1 MSGGELFEKAAD
13 ENNRMSEKE
22 AIHYMRQICEG
33 VKFMHENNVVH
44 LDLKVRLLCKCVLGC
59 VSLLQPENVMF
70 TTKRSEDLKLID
82 FGLSARL
89 DPKDVVKVTTG
100 TAEFAAPEIVNQD
113 PVGFYS
119 DMWAVGVLAYVL

>member
-1 MSGGELFEKAAD
+1 
-13 ENNRMSEKE
+13 
-22 AIHYMRQICEG
+22 
-33 VKFMHENNVVH
+33 
-44 LDLKVRLLCKCVLGC
+44 
-59 VSLLQPENVMF
+59 MF